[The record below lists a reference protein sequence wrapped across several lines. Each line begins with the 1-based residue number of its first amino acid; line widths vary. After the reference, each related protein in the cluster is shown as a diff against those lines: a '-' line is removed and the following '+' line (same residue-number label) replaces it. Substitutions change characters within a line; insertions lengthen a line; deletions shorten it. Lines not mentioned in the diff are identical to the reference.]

1 MLTAT
6 PSLQGCLFPHRPAPR
21 LSRQQLPST
30 AHCCSGDEFQMLSAE
45 RVCSLCC
52 SMWTPCCR
60 GHRHQHRLFLLSDAG
75 CPVTRTLGGPT
86 LTSKSTVRPTRRN
99 LAHPDVSC
107 SPRNRVQLAQ
117 TAADFHSLPTSLE
130 AAAAEMA
137 LQAAPGSSW
146 PAKTHAVIDTAHR
159 AMGGNF
165 LLVVCGHWADL
176 HPRAETSAFALL
188 QMVFVSVDEGDGLY
202 KVHGKPGWCQLGPA
216 TTDCCKIRERS
227 STKP

>member
-1 MLTAT
+1 M
-6 PSLQGCLFPHRPAPR
+6 SFKCCLLREFAVSAAPCGP
-21 LSRQQLPST
+21 LAAEVTDISIVFSSCLMQVVQSR
-30 AHCCSGDEFQMLSAE
+30 
-45 RVCSLCC
+45 
-52 SMWTPCCR
+52 
-60 GHRHQHRLFLLSDAG
+60 
-75 CPVTRTLGGPT
+75 RTLGGPT

-146 PAKTHAVIDTAHR
+146 PAKTHAVIDAAHR
-159 AMGGNF
+159 AVGGNF